1 MGTLQVVATPI
12 GNLEDVTLRALRVL
26 GQADLVFAE
35 DTRRTRVLLDRH
47 GIAARPL
54 SLHAHNEKSR
64 IERALRA
71 LAGDGCVALVSDAGT
86 PLVSDPGERLVAAAV
101 AAGHRVESLPGAS
114 AVLAA
119 LAVSGLPV
127 APFTFIGFLPRR
139 AGQRAA
145 VLAEYAERPET
156 LVVFESPKRLA
167 RTLLELAVALGDRRA
182 CVARELTK
190 LHEEVRRGPLREL
203 ADHYGSGTRGE
214 VTVVVH
220 GAPAARSRHAFA
232 DAGVLDERIRK
243 GLEAGGRPKEIAAVL
258 AEETGLAR
266 RVLYAQVIRVRDEP
280 GAGDTDG

>member
-12 GNLEDVTLRALRVL
+12 GNLEDVSLRALRVL

-54 SLHAHNEKSR
+54 SLHAHNEQSR

-119 LAVSGLPV
+119 LAVSGLPA

-139 AGQRAA
+139 AGERAA
-145 VLAEYAERPET
+145 RLAEYADRPET
-156 LVVFESPKRLA
+156 LVLFESPKRLA
-167 RTLLELAVALGDRRA
+167 RTLLELAGALGDRRA

-190 LHEEVRRGPLREL
+190 LHEEVRRGSLREL
-203 ADHYGSGTRGE
+203 ADHYESGTRGE

-220 GAPAARSRHAFA
+220 GALA
-232 DAGVLDERIRK
+232 DRRRATPVDPGVLDERIRSR
-243 GLEAGGRPKEIAAVL
+243 LDAGDRPKEIAAAL
-258 AEETGLAR
+258 AKETGLAR
-266 RVLYAQVIRVRDEP
+266 RELYAQVIRVRDERED
-280 GAGDTDG
+280 GDADG

>member
-1 MGTLQVVATPI
+1 
-12 GNLEDVTLRALRVL
+12 
-26 GQADLVFAE
+26 
-35 DTRRTRVLLDRH
+35 
-47 GIAARPL
+47 
-54 SLHAHNEKSR
+54 
-64 IERALRA
+64 
-71 LAGDGCVALVSDAGT
+71 
-86 PLVSDPGERLVAAAV
+86 V

-139 AGQRAA
+139 TGERAA
-145 VLAEYAERPET
+145 VLAEYAERSET

-167 RTLLELAVALGDRRA
+167 RTLLELAGALGDRPA

-203 ADHYGSGTRGE
+203 ADHYESGTRGE

-220 GAPAARSRHAFA
+220 GAPAGRSRPAAA

-280 GAGDTDG
+280 GAGDADG